1 MRKAKRYRC
10 KKQDQKEALLKT
22 NIHEIDT
29 KKKER

>member
-1 MRKAKRYRC
+1 MRNAKGNRC

-29 KKKER
+29 KKKR